1 MNSSFFKK
9 NRFKIIGIPLIAIG
23 ILFIYYRMNPSDF
36 IFFPKCPFLLLTGL
50 YCPGCG
56 SQRAAHHLLHFDIF
70 EAFQQNLLFF
80 ISLLMV
86 LYYLFIE
93 IINFTFQKKIPNY
106 LNKSKTPLILLLLII
121 AFGILRN
128 IPVFPFTLLAPN

>member
-1 MNSSFFKK
+1 M
-9 NRFKIIGIPLIAIG
+9 P
-23 ILFIYYRMNPSDF
+23 
-36 IFFPKCPFLLLTGL
+36 
-50 YCPGCG
+50 
-56 SQRAAHHLLHFDIF
+56 QRAAHHLLHFDIF